1 MTCGGSVSWCG
12 FARAIFARADSLLH
26 GKVPTVMPIASAEY
40 VTPAKR
46 PRNSLLS
53 NEKLHTRF
61 GVQLAPW
68 EAALET
74 VLLRLADTAG

>member
-12 FARAIFARADSLLH
+12 FARAIFARTDSLLH

-40 VTPAKR
+40 VTPARR

-61 GVQLAPW
+61 GKQLALW
-68 EAALET
+68 EAALDT